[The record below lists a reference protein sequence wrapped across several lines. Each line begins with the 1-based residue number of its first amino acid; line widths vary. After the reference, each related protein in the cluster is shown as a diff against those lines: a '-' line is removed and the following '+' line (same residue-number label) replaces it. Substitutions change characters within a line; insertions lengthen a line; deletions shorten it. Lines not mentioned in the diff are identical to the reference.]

1 MLDRDMVMAQLKQ
14 LPALP
19 CVVSELLASF
29 ADEEVDVARIA
40 QLIGRDQGLTARVLR
55 VANSSFYGLQ
65 SKVGTIN
72 EALVVLGFRAVR
84 SMALAASVSG
94 VFHAEKCPGF
104 ELPGYMRH
112 GIGVGLTARALAA
125 QTGHNPDL
133 AFAGGVLHDIGQL
146 VLASGFPTQYAE
158 ALRYRQQHDC
168 HLVVAE
174 RDILGFDHAEVGG
187 MLSDAWRFP
196 ASLHEAVA
204 RHHTPS
210 ESTAN
215 SLADLIHVADAVA
228 HGLGLA
234 RGPDEMVIPLDRIA
248 WTRLNLDSDKL
259 QAMLA
264 EVTAGLD
271 ETFQAFNA

>member
-1 MLDRDMVMAQLKQ
+1 MLDRDMVMTQLKQ

-19 CVVSELLASF
+19 GVVSELISSF
-29 ADEEVDVARIA
+29 ADEDVDIARIA

-84 SMALAASVSG
+84 SMALATGVSG
-94 VFHAEKCPGF
+94 VFHPEKCPGF
-104 ELPGYMRH
+104 ELPGYLRH
-112 GIGVGLTARALAA
+112 SIGVGLTARALAA

-133 AFAGGVLHDIGQL
+133 AFVGGVLHDIGQL

-168 HLVVAE
+168 YLVVAE

-204 RHHTPS
+204 GHHAPS
-210 ESTAN
+210 ESVAN
-215 SLADLIHVADAVA
+215 SLADLIHVADAIA

-234 RGPDEMVIPLDRIA
+234 RGNDEMVIPLDRTA
-248 WTRLNLDSDKL
+248 WTRLNLDSEKL
-259 QAMLA
+259 QQILTVIAA
-264 EVTAGLD
+264 EMD
-271 ETFQAFNA
+271 ETFQAFSA